1 MIQTWQTSMNYRK
14 IPQLVADELK
24 PLEAYLYL
32 LLASKSDYNTL
43 ESKVNQSTLA
53 ELSGLNIKTIRNH
66 LNKME
71 SKGIIKVQRDWKVG
85 ASGAFK
91 FNTYYLSDENYSL
104 ISVDLLNEPI
114 RKELIGFL
122 VQLKLRCFNF
132 TNLCRYSV
140 RDMADTLPYSKST
153 VDRYLIEAEEKGYI
167 KRDKQGIWLLDNN
180 LFIVDEKSVYEL
192 TREFYPEI
200 LTDEDMKD
208 HTVHN

>member
-1 MIQTWQTSMNYRK
+1 MNYRK

-71 SKGIIKVQRDWKVG
+71 SKGLITVQRERKVG
-85 ASGAFK
+85 VSGAFK
-91 FNTYYLSDENYSL
+91 FNTYHLSDENYSL

-122 VQLKLRCFNF
+122 VQLKLRCLNF

-140 RDMADTLPYSKST
+140 RDLADTLPYSKST
-153 VDRYLIEAEEKGYI
+153 VDRYLIEAEEKGYV
-167 KRDKQGIWLLDNN
+167 KRDKQGIWLLDKN

-200 LTDEDMKD
+200 LTDEDSRD